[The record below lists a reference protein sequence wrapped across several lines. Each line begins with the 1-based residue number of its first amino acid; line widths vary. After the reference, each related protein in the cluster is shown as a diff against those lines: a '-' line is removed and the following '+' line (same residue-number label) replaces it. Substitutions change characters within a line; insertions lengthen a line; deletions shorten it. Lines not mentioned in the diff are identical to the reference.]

1 MRIFLFL
8 FGKFKYFA
16 ILRQYRAAAG
26 VDDRLFFHS
35 DGLRDIFLD
44 ETILN
49 FDNSKFFL
57 TFVSEK
63 RKHYV
68 KRKKQ
73 NRKSQK

>member
-35 DGLRDIFLD
+35 DGL
-44 ETILN
+44 
-49 FDNSKFFL
+49 
-57 TFVSEK
+57 
-63 RKHYV
+63 
-68 KRKKQ
+68 
-73 NRKSQK
+73 